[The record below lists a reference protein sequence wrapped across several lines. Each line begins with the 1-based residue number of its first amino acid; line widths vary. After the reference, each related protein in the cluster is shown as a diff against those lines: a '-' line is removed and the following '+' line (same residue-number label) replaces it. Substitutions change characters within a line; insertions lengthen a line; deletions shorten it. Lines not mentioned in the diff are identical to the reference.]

1 MFSTDDF
8 ARYTQWSGIATLIFA
23 LITVVGFIFKWGI
36 RFRLAGATGF
46 MLVLTGGFFPLS
58 LAPLTRTVIPGA
70 IPYKLVF
77 DNGSSKAVIATPPQ
91 ITASELDLTLRQAAS
106 DLFSYGR
113 LGSREDN
120 QLTIRARTIVHP
132 EPGLSVPLFLG
143 QVKRSL
149 SSREDNGMEID
160 IYEENLAKLPTNEGS
175 GVGS

>member
-23 LITVVGFIFKWGI
+23 FITFLAFIFKWGI

-46 MLVLTGGFFPLS
+46 MLVVTGGLFPLS
-58 LAPLTRTVIPGA
+58 LTPLTRTVIPGA
-70 IPYKLVF
+70 IRYKLVF
-77 DNGSSKAVIATPPQ
+77 DNGSSKAVIATPTQ
-91 ITASELDLTLRQAAS
+91 ITPSELDATLRQAAS

-113 LGSREDN
+113 LGTREEN

-132 EPGLSVPLFLG
+132 EPGLSVPLYLG

-149 SSREDNGMEID
+149 SNRDDEAMQID
-160 IYEENLAKLPTNEGS
+160 IYEDNLAKLSTSEG
-175 GVGS
+175 